1 MSHSALS
8 RPAAPDRDCTLAS
21 MPNESGADARR
32 ALLRALV
39 TPEMYDTDGPVE
51 MCEKYSMPKRASMC
65 R

>member
-1 MSHSALS
+1 
-8 RPAAPDRDCTLAS
+8 